1 MLKFI
6 SFLTEAKK
14 TTSTKKPEG
23 KMSRL
28 EKAVGRLEK
37 VAKKPGG
44 VKAKAEKKV
53 SKWATPKSATHVLV
67 FGRMNPVTSGHEK
80 VVQKA
85 AKHAEKL
92 GGKLKVIVSHS
103 EGNDQNPL
111 DPKTKLKH
119 IKRAFPGVHV
129 EVADKNAPTIMH
141 HVKKSYDEGAKDL
154 VVYAGGDRVKEYQRI
169 LQNYNGAPS
178 PGYRFRSIKVVNA
191 GSRGAGA
198 VSGTEQRGYATSGDF
213 NKFRGGLPSTIAPNF
228 VHARELFN
236 DTARAMKKHAKSLT
250 KKK

>member
-1 MLKFI
+1 MFKF
-6 SFLTEAKK
+6 K
-14 TTSTKKPEG
+14 TYLLQEETKKKPEG

-44 VKAKAEKKV
+44 VKAKTEKKV

-85 AKHAEKL
+85 QKHAEKL

-103 EGNDQNPL
+103 EGNHQNPL

-119 IKRAFPGVHV
+119 IQRAFPGVHV
-129 EVADKNAPTIMH
+129 EVASKDSPTIMH
-141 HVKKSYDEGAKDL
+141 HVKRSYDEGAKDL

-178 PGYRFRSIKVVNA
+178 PGYKFRSIKVVNA
-191 GSRGAGA
+191 GTRGAGA
-198 VSGTEQRGYATSGDF
+198 VSGTEQRGYAASGDF
-213 NKFRGGLPSTIAPNF
+213 EKFRGGLPSTIAPNF
-228 VHARELFN
+228 VHSRELYN
-236 DTARAMKKHAKSLT
+236 DTARAMKKYNKPS